1 MKIFIGA
8 DHRGFF
14 LKEKVETKEKLQE
27 LVSKVFNAGGYVDIV
42 EDLHYSMYGKVPKFN
57 QQLKGNVQIFN
68 NEHHFER

>member
-1 MKIFIGA
+1 MEQLLDFCEYVVE
-8 DHRGFF
+8 RW
-14 LKEKVETKEKLQE
+14 EVETKEKLQE